1 MIDWEVTVGGDDF
14 VVSIERGENGK
25 DFIRVNGRLAAAPM
39 DAADLERGF
48 SVAEAWYVVRRDG
61 ESYQLVRD
69 ELDATPDPPSARL
82 TPIVRRFLT
91 GLVLAGVACLILLW
105 GYRVRV
111 RKDDPIARNGP
122 PPLLHNA
129 ALQPNALPP

>member
-61 ESYQLVRD
+61 ESYQLIRD
-69 ELDATPDPPSARL
+69 ELDATPDPPSARG

-91 GLVLAGVACLILLW
+91 VLVLAGVACLILLW
-105 GYRVRV
+105 AKATFYERRATDRVSR
-111 RKDDPIARNGP
+111 P
-122 PPLLHNA
+122 
-129 ALQPNALPP
+129 